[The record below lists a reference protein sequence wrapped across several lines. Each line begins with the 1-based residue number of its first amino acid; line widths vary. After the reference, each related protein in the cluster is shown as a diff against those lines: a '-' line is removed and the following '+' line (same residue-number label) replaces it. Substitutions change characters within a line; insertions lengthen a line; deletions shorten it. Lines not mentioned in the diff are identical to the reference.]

1 MTAVGRDH
9 QAFLLNV
16 HDSAAPAGLMTSSGD
31 YLITVEIHLPAAAW
45 IVHISVVPV
54 GGERT
59 VLTGTVI

>member
-1 MTAVGRDH
+1 M
-9 QAFLLNV
+9 NV